1 MAENQDSSQER
12 QLEPTERRLEKA
24 REEGQ
29 FPQSRDLTTLMVLAL
44 VGVFALLVGASFSK
58 QVLHL
63 VESGLTIRST
73 QEWESHLSAWANGPL
88 LDTFLWVFALLIPVW
103 LVSLIG
109 PLAMVK
115 LRPVWAFKFNPSR
128 LDPIAGLKRMFS
140 VQTLTELGKNLLKII
155 LVFGV
160 GLAYVLSVPEMLTQ
174 LARQDMAGALSL
186 TLEMVRNGFILLM
199 APIILI
205 AVVDIFLQNFNFRK
219 RMKMSPEELKQELKE
234 TEGSP
239 ELRARIRQRQRQV
252 ATSRMMAALE
262 KADVVLT
269 NPEHYAV
276 ALRYDSEKMAAPVVV
291 AKGAD
296 AIALRIREVAKE
308 FEVPIARIPPLA
320 RLMHQKLE
328 IGDAVPGPLFEAVA
342 KVLAWAYEVKEQL
355 RAAEDLPEIGPL
367 PDLDQNK
374 ARAAAAA

>member
-1 MAENQDSSQER
+1 MG
-12 QLEPTERRLEKA
+12 EP
-24 REEGQ
+24 
-29 FPQSRDLTTLMVLAL
+29 
-44 VGVFALLVGASFSK
+44 
-58 QVLHL
+58 
-63 VESGLTIRST
+63 
-73 QEWESHLSAWANGPL
+73 LSAWANGPL